1 MFILVKVVTD
11 ENDNAPE
18 PNLVNLNYIKRIA
31 FVRGKPLAEI
41 YFQGS
46 AGEDK
51 KTGVSLEDWVRVKV
65 EDKKAF
71 VETLKAKGCA
81 IETKLE

>member
-1 MFILVKVVTD
+1 MFIIVKVISGD
-11 ENDNAPE
+11 NDDAPE

-31 FVRGKPLAEI
+31 FIRGKPKAEI

-51 KTGVSLEDWVRVKV
+51 KTGAALEDWLCIKV

-71 VETLKAKGCA
+71 VDILKAKGFA
-81 IETKLE
+81 IETKSE